1 MNIAEIVMLTSI
13 AWVSVIA
20 GVLSL
25 RAMSESKW
33 SNKHN
38 QKLELSLSMA
48 KRTNLN
54 MESHDS
60 VLTATNVVSM
70 SDFLA
75 RKNATQPQSTQKIHS
90 KETRIIY
97 PLKKL

>member
-1 MNIAEIVMLTSI
+1 MNIAEIVMLTSLTW
-13 AWVSVIA
+13 ATVII
-20 GVLSL
+20 GVLTL
-25 RAMSESKW
+25 RGMKESKL
-33 SNKHN
+33 SDKYN

-48 KRTNLN
+48 NRANRN
-54 MESHDS
+54 IESHDS
-60 VLTATNVVSM
+60 LLTANNVVSM

-75 RKNATQPQSTQKIHS
+75 RKNAKQPQSTQKLHG